1 MNNTTKPIGIVDGR
15 SVYPGDRLY
24 VDIRGTVATEWG
36 TGQIAAQGAN
46 EGQGAM
52 IIFHGGDYRMCDRL
66 VWAPKELPVPTVLP
80 IAHPAPDYTNPDEY
94 TREELVKILTA
105 FFDIAD
111 GIREHEYIDH
121 TDDSSGE
128 AARNYGE
135 ARKLVCDKRW
145 GVHAATRA
153 GA

>member
-1 MNNTTKPIGIVDGR
+1 MNNTTKPIGIVEGR

-36 TGQIAAQGAN
+36 TGQIAEQGTK
-46 EGQGAM
+46 EGQGSI
-52 IIFHGGDYRMCDRL
+52 IIFQGGDYRMCDRL
-66 VWAPKELPVPTVLP
+66 VWEPKELSSAPVALVQD
-80 IAHPAPDYTNPDEY
+80 PAPDYANPDKY

-145 GVHAATRA
+145 GIHAATRA